1 MIAALWSV
9 LAPKGGVILWRLFM
23 RFGPAMGALVALST
37 CLLPVAALA
46 QEAGVSGSPLPDQPY
61 TLFYPE
67 VMVTSGE
74 IGGPLTINHPTLPL
88 QCVLTVVPVEDTGW
102 TVEGALAALDPAAI
116 AAGWQETLPGFSVL
130 ESKVTA
136 YQSGPAL
143 LYQGTSQGETGTTVT
158 LVHTE
163 TVDGGNGYTLDCF
176 YGTEEGL
183 EAGPIVDAIIS
194 NFSTKQDAQ
203 PVVAP

>member
-1 MIAALWSV
+1 
-9 LAPKGGVILWRLFM
+9 M
-23 RFGPAMGALVALST
+23 RFIPVVGG
-37 CLLPVAALA
+37 LLPLSLSLLPLSAFAQNLA
-46 QEAGVSGSPLPDQPY
+46 IEGSPLPDQPY
-61 TLFYPE
+61 TLIYPD

-74 IGGPLTINHPTLPL
+74 LGGPVTINHPTLPL
-88 QCVLTVVPVEDTGW
+88 QCVLTVVPVEDTSW

-130 ESKVTA
+130 ESKITA

-163 TVDGGNGYTLDCF
+163 TVDGSNGYTLDCF

-183 EAGPIVDAIIS
+183 EAGPIVDAIIA

-203 PVVAP
+203 PVVTP